1 MSVTM
6 LRPAPTG
13 RAVRA
18 TSPAVLAALFGVLS
32 TALSATGS
40 WIPSLWG
47 DEATSIMSA
56 QRPLS
61 SLFVMLGHVDAVH
74 GTYYLGLHLWGHFFG
89 FSPFSVRLPSAI
101 AVGLATAAVVV
112 LAARLRDT
120 RTAVVAGLVC
130 AILPRVTYMG
140 EEARSFAFSAAIVAW
155 LTVLLITALGR
166 ERPRAGWWVGY
177 GALLAV
183 GTYVFLYTLLFVLV
197 HGVVIAA
204 SRAPRRVVVG
214 WLWAVGWAV
223 VAVVPLLIAA
233 VGQHHQIAY
242 LGVVQQ
248 LAPLTLFSGLWFGG
262 GWPLAIAGWTLVV
275 LAVAM
280 EARRRVLARRALPA
294 GGPGSRLFLPVPSS
308 GPSLVLVALTWL
320 LLPTVILIALQP
332 IVPDF
337 TARYVSFCAP
347 AVALLVACGIDDLL
361 RWRWWAGVVAG
372 GLVLALSVPLYVG
385 QRTLYAKNGS
395 DWAEVSAAVGANA
408 RPGDAVVFDEDAHP
422 SKLPRLALHT
432 YPAGFADTADVTL
445 AVPFAKNTTS
455 WRDSAYSVRH
465 AAALG
470 RFDGID
476 RVWLVEYAATPSTPD
491 HYGVADLTAL
501 GFHQTGARITTHH
514 ELVALYE
521 RTR

>member
-6 LRPAPTG
+6 LRPAPT
-13 RAVRA
+13 RKAVRA
-18 TSPAVLAALFGVLS
+18 TSPAVLAAAFGALATVLS
-32 TALSATGS
+32 AVGS

-56 QRPLS
+56 QRSVP
-61 SLFVMLGHVDAVH
+61 SLFGMLRHVDAVH
-74 GTYYLGLHLWGHFFG
+74 GAYYLGLHLWGHFFG
-89 FSPFSVRLPSAI
+89 FSPFAVRLPSAI
-101 AVGLATAAVVV
+101 AVGLATAAVVL
-112 LAARLRDT
+112 LATRLRDT

-130 AILPRVTYMG
+130 ALLPRVTYMG
-140 EEARSFAFSAAIVAW
+140 EEARSFAFSAAIVSW
-155 LTVLLITALGR
+155 LTVLLLAALRR
-166 ERPRAGWWVGY
+166 ERPRAAWWVGY

-204 SRAPRRVVVG
+204 SRVSRRVVRG
-214 WLWAVGWAV
+214 WLIAVGCAIVAAAPRLITAV
-223 VAVVPLLIAA
+223 R
-233 VGQHHQIAY
+233 QHHQIAY
-242 LGVVQQ
+242 LGVIPQ
-248 LAPLTLFSGLWFGG
+248 LSPPTLFSGLWFGG

-275 LAVAM
+275 LAVVM
-280 EARRRVLARRALPA
+280 EARRRVLERRALPI
-294 GGPGSRLFLPVPSS
+294 GGPRSSLFLPASPT
-308 GPSLVLVALTWL
+308 GPSLVFVALSWL

-361 RWRWWAGVVAG
+361 RWRWWAGVVASV
-372 GLVLALSVPLYVG
+372 LVLALSVPLYVG

-395 DWAEVSAAVGANA
+395 DFAEVSAAVGANA
-408 RPGDAVVFDEDAHP
+408 HHGDAVVFDEAAPP
-422 SKLPRLALHT
+422 SKRPRLALHT

-445 AVPFAKNTTS
+445 AVPFAKNTT
-455 WRDSAYSVRH
+455 WRDSAYSVRR

-470 RFDGID
+470 RFAGID
-476 RVWLVEYAATPSTPD
+476 RVWLIEYAATPSSPD
-491 HYGVADLTAL
+491 GYGVTDLTVL
-501 GFHQTGARITTHH
+501 GFHETSTRITTHH
-514 ELVALYE
+514 ALVALYE

>member
-6 LRPAPTG
+6 LRPAPT
-13 RAVRA
+13 RRTVRA
-18 TSPAVLAALFGVLS
+18 TSPAVLAAAFGALATVLS
-32 TALSATGS
+32 AVGS

-56 QRPLS
+56 QRSVP
-61 SLFVMLGHVDAVH
+61 SLFGMLRHVDAVH

-89 FSPFSVRLPSAI
+89 FSPFAVRLPSAI
-101 AVGLATAAVVV
+101 AVGLATAAVVL
-112 LAARLRDT
+112 LATRLRDT
-120 RTAVVAGLVC
+120 RTAVVTGLVC
-130 AILPRVTYMG
+130 ALLPRVTYMG
-140 EEARSFAFSAAIVAW
+140 EEARSFAFSAAIVSW
-155 LTVLLITALGR
+155 LTVLLLAALRR
-166 ERPRAGWWVGY
+166 ERPRAAWWVGY

-204 SRAPRRVVVG
+204 SRVPRRVVRG
-214 WLWAVGWAV
+214 WIIAVGCAI
-223 VAVVPLLIAA
+223 VAAAPLLIAA

-242 LGVVQQ
+242 LGVIPQ
-248 LAPLTLFSGLWFGG
+248 LAPPTLFSGLWFGG
-262 GWPLAIAGWTLVV
+262 GWPLAIAGWALVV
-275 LAVAM
+275 LAVVM
-280 EARRRVLARRALPA
+280 EARRRVLERRAVPI
-294 GGPGSRLFLPVPSS
+294 GGPRSSLFLPASPT
-308 GPSLVLVALTWL
+308 GPSLVFVALTWL
-320 LLPTVILIALQP
+320 LLPTLILIALQP

-347 AVALLVACGIDDLL
+347 AVALLVACGIDELL
-361 RWRWWAGVVAG
+361 RRRRWAGVVAG
-372 GLVLALSVPLYVG
+372 VLVLALSVPLYVG

-408 RPGDAVVFDEDAHP
+408 RHGDAVVFDEGTQP
-422 SKLPRLALHT
+422 SKRPRLALHT

-445 AVPFAKNTTS
+445 AVPFAKNTT

-470 RFDGID
+470 RFAGID
-476 RVWLVEYAATPSTPD
+476 RVWLIEYAATPSTPD
-491 HYGVADLTAL
+491 GYGVTDLTAL
-501 GFHQTGARITTHH
+501 GFHETSTRITTHH
-514 ELVALYE
+514 ALVALYE